1 MARGG
6 SGENP
11 DGFPQNFFNFTW
23 NNPSFRPATLFV
35 ILTPPRRRPLSC
47 TINNIGQ
54 SLFSRAGDFFP
65 EKAAEKKGKTNDLRR
80 CDISLRSL
88 LSVSSIF
95 LVTPDRLLRRHTL
108 PYLLATSEVTVSF
121 SGVSIVRPIYYVHNL
136 HFPLARFPTRS
147 PDKKNRN
154 GKKRENSSRKWLLP
168 ISDGEEIITKA
179 FFFLPPSRSAL
190 LHNPIRVR
198 GGRKVPFLL
207 PLLYAIPFCRCRKSQ
222 HHNAA
227 Q

>member
-1 MARGG
+1 MQKVHQKGPFFLLPFVLFLVAFPFVSLVFFLGRKKNFSCHQRRWRKRDHHIQLLALPFLKRQWGQRSKKVIELARGG

-147 PDKKNRN
+147 LDKK
-154 GKKRENSSRKWLLP
+154 KK
-168 ISDGEEIITKA
+168 
-179 FFFLPPSRSAL
+179 
-190 LHNPIRVR
+190 
-198 GGRKVPFLL
+198 
-207 PLLYAIPFCRCRKSQ
+207 
-222 HHNAA
+222 
-227 Q
+227 